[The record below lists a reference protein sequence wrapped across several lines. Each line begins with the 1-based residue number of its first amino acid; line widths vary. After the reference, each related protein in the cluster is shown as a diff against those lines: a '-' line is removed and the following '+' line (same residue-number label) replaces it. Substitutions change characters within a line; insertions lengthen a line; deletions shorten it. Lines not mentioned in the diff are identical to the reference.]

1 MCSVSIKGS
10 PYGHFRRALE
20 IGKLPMV
27 LAAAAGLPRLQLDDA
42 LEVLALMAEQSP
54 PERYQAAAAR
64 WCGRLALER
73 GASLAQLRL
82 AVAAC
87 ELLPEH
93 PAGIRVLRALCRPRR
108 PPGAPAA
115 ASDARER
122 NLGDRTAR
130 PDRRRA

>member
-87 ELLPEH
+87 ELLPAY
-93 PAGIRVLRALCRPRR
+93 PAGLRVLRALCEPKV
-108 PPGAPAA
+108 PGPAA
-115 ASDARER
+115 PTAAGDARAR
-122 NLGDRTAR
+122 NLG
-130 PDRRRA
+130 

>member
-1 MCSVSIKGS
+1 
-10 PYGHFRRALE
+10 
-20 IGKLPMV
+20 MV
-27 LAAAAGLPRLQLDDA
+27 LAAAAELPRLQLDDA

-87 ELLPEH
+87 ELLPAP
-93 PAGIRVLRALCRPRR
+93 PAGIRVLRALCEPSE
-108 PPGAPAA
+108 PGRAPAA
-115 ASDARER
+115 TGDAPER
-122 NLGDRTAR
+122 KLGDRTAR

>member
-27 LAAAAGLPRLQLDDA
+27 LAAAAELPRLQLDDA

-93 PAGIRVLRALCRPRR
+93 PAGLRVLRALGEPQ
-108 PPGAPAA
+108 AA
-115 ASDARER
+115 VAGDARTR